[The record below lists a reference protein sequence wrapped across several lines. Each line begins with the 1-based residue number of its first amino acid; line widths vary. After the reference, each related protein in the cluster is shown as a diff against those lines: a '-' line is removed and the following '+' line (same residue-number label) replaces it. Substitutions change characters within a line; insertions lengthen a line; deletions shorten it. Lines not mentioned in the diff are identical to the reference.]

1 MKLNKYIKGDH
12 IIEANEKAYRVIYKE
27 DGYIPYEET
36 IVELG
41 KKIRKKSSKS
51 KDVE

>member
-27 DGYIPYEET
+27 DGYVPYED
-36 IVELG
+36 
-41 KKIRKKSSKS
+41 KKIKKKSSKS